1 MVLAACGS
9 SPRTA
14 GADPSAGWS
23 VIGVSI
29 EGRPIEATTIGRGPR
44 RVLIVGGIHG
54 NEREAAGALGEIE
67 RMATDESRRVT
78 VRLIRDVNPDGS
90 HAGTRGNAR
99 GVDLNRNWP
108 TACFTPRS
116 AHGAAPLSEPETA
129 LLIEEIERFAPGLI
143 VVLHSAPSGPFVNF
157 DGPAAP
163 AAEAFARA
171 AAGADPRWHVR
182 PSIGYPTPGS
192 LGTWAGV
199 ERGIPILT
207 IELRRRQDA
216 RSAELAVVEGVA
228 AVLRHDFGPP
238 ATATVVRDGPAAALD
253 HPAGAQ

>member
-1 MVLAACGS
+1 M
-9 SPRTA
+9 
-14 GADPSAGWS
+14 
-23 VIGVSI
+23 IGVSI

-67 RMATDESRRVT
+67 RMAKDESRRVT

-163 AAEAFARA
+163 AAEAFARG

-238 ATATVVRDGPAAALD
+238 TTATVGRDGPAAALD

>member
-1 MVLAACGS
+1 MALAACGV
-9 SPRTA
+9 SPRDA
-14 GADPSAGWS
+14 SAEPGGGWS
-23 VIGVSI
+23 VIGASV
-29 EGRPIEATTIGRGPR
+29 EGRPIEAATIGRGPK

-54 NEREAAGALGEIE
+54 NEREAAGALGQIE
-67 RMATDESRRVT
+67 RIAANESRRVT
-78 VRLIRDVNPDGS
+78 VRLIRDLNPDGS
-90 HAGTRGNAR
+90 HARTRGNAR

-129 LLIEEIERFAPGLI
+129 LLIEEIERFSPGLI

-157 DGPAAP
+157 DGPAAQ

-216 RSAELAVVEGVA
+216 RSAELAVVAGVA
-228 AVLRHDFGPP
+228 AVLRHDIGPP
-238 ATATVVRDGPAAALD
+238 TAATVVRDGAPAAFD